1 MKNVL
6 CELLDK
12 IAFVTQQLKP
22 DEFSEPLPVLMDNS
36 IGKHVRHI
44 LDLVE
49 CLCVSID
56 SGEINYDNRKRDEL
70 LENLPENTL
79 FKINQLKTKISNLNP
94 NTKVQ
99 MTQRISDVEVEL
111 ESQINREILYNIEH
125 SVHHLAIIRIGI
137 AHHFPHI
144 IFPNNFGI
152 AYSTVQYREEGKA

>member
-12 IAFVTQQLKP
+12 IAFVSQQLKP

-44 LDLVE
+44 LDLME
-49 CLCVSID
+49 CLCISID

-70 LENLPENTL
+70 IENLPEITL
-79 FKINQLKTKISNLNP
+79 LKINQLKNKIPHLNP
-94 NTKVQ
+94 VAKIR
-99 MTQRISDVEVEL
+99 MKQRVSDVEVEL
-111 ESQINREILYNIEH
+111 ESQTDREILYNIEH

-144 IFPNNFGI
+144 IFPDNFGI

>member
-44 LDLVE
+44 LDLME
-49 CLCVSID
+49 CLCLSVD
-56 SGEINYDNRKRDEL
+56 SGEINYDERKRDEL
-70 LENLPENTL
+70 TETSSNHTL
-79 FKINQLKTKISNLNP
+79 LKINQLKNRIPHLNP
-94 NTKVQ
+94 EAKIR
-99 MTQRISDVEVEL
+99 MKQRVSDVEVEL
-111 ESQINREILYNIEH
+111 ESQTDREILYNIEH

-144 IFPNNFGI
+144 IFPDNFGI
-152 AYSTVQYREEGKA
+152 AYSTVQSREEGKV

>member
-12 IAFVTQQLKP
+12 IAFVSQQLKP

-44 LDLVE
+44 LDLME

-56 SGEINYDNRKRDEL
+56 SGEINYDERKRDEL
-70 LENLPENTL
+70 IENLPESTL
-79 FKINQLKTKISNLNP
+79 LKINQLKNKIPHLNSIA
-94 NTKVQ
+94 KIR
-99 MTQRISDVEVEL
+99 MKQRVSDVEVEL
-111 ESQINREILYNIEH
+111 ESQTDREILYNIEH

-144 IFPNNFGI
+144 IFPDNFGI